1 MQRRHI
7 LLGLAG
13 LPLISSCEY
22 LHNRSDL
29 DWTEDVLLPD
39 GRVVTLKRHQEFKG
53 GHEIGEDPT
62 ESNYWFEFANPNNGE
77 QIKWEQN
84 DSPHN
89 LSGLVLFFEEG
100 ACYILTT
107 PRFFAGLIKYNYPNP
122 PYLLF
127 KYNKNTWEMVPLD
140 KIPIKT
146 LRVNMSYD
154 IKKIRSDIKEKGW
167 HLSSEI
173 TLNSYYR
180 GSALPYLINFNKQK
194 TPQVFGVGNRRIGID
209 FLVEGF
215 N

>member
-1 MQRRHI
+1 
-7 LLGLAG
+7 
-13 LPLISSCEY
+13 
-22 LHNRSDL
+22 
-29 DWTEDVLLPD
+29 
-39 GRVVTLKRHQEFKG
+39 
-53 GHEIGEDPT
+53 
-62 ESNYWFEFANPNNGE
+62 
-77 QIKWEQN
+77 
-84 DSPHN
+84 
-89 LSGLVLFFEEG
+89 
-100 ACYILTT
+100 
-107 PRFFAGLIKYNYPNP
+107 
-122 PYLLF
+122 
-127 KYNKNTWEMVPLD
+127 MVPLD

>member
-13 LPLISSCEY
+13 LPLLSSCEY

-53 GHEIGEDPT
+53 GHEIGGNPT
-62 ESNYWFEFANPNNGE
+62 ESNYWFEFTNPNNGE
-77 QIKWEQN
+77 KIKWEQN

-89 LSGLVLFFEEG
+89 LSGLVLFFEKD
-100 ACYILTT
+100 AFYILTT
-107 PRFFAGLIKYNYPNP
+107 PRFFAGFIKYNYPNP

-127 KYNKNTWEMVPLD
+127 KYSGNMWEMVSLD
-140 KIPIKT
+140 KIPIKI

-154 IKKIRSDIKEKGW
+154 IGMVRSKIQDES
-167 HLSSEI
+167 HH
-173 TLNSYYR
+173 LNSKITSKSYFR
-180 GSALPYLINFNKQK
+180 GSSLPYLINFNKQK
-194 TPQVFGVGNRRIGID
+194 YPQTFGVKNGRKDMD